1 MRCAL
6 VRTRRTN
13 SEPPAALIAVVAAQ
27 SARSVAPALHRLC
40 ERMIA
45 RFGAAVAGVI
55 FYGSCLRSGEPRAGV
70 VDLYV
75 VVDRYA
81 AVYDSALLCWLNTL
95 LPPNV
100 FYHESADADGAT
112 LRAKCAVLSLQDL
125 ELGTAQ
131 WFHSYLWGRF
141 AQPVRLVY
149 VRDELTR
156 GRIERALARAVVT
169 LLERT
174 LPCLPERFNSA
185 ECWQRALALSYA
197 AELRPESPQRAADLV
212 YHDLS
217 DYRRRIAATVAGLPG
232 MAAVNEGDWYIN
244 RMSSGQGYFSSN
256 WSWSVRRGQGRIL
269 TVLRLMKSAFT
280 FENGVDYIAW
290 KLERHTGVAL
300 ELTDY
305 QRRYPLLFG
314 WRVLWRLL
322 RQGSLR

>member
-1 MRCAL
+1 MRYAL
-6 VRTRRTN
+6 VRPGRAN
-13 SEPPAALIAVVAAQ
+13 SDPPAALIATVAAQ
-27 SARSVAPALHRLC
+27 SARPVAPALHRLC

-55 FYGSCLRSGEPRAGV
+55 FYGSCLRSGQPRAGM
-70 VDLYV
+70 VDLYI

-81 AVYDSALLCWLNTL
+81 AVYESRLLCWLNAL

-100 FYHESADADGAT
+100 FYHESADADGAP

-149 VRDELTR
+149 ARDDLTR
-156 GRIERALARAVVT
+156 GRIERALASAVVT

-174 LPCLPERFNSA
+174 LPCLPERFDSA
-185 ECWQRALALSYA
+185 ECWQRALALSYT
-197 AELRPESPQRAADLV
+197 AELRPESPQRAAELV
-212 YHDLS
+212 YHDLP
-217 DYRRRIAATVAGLPG
+217 DYRRRIAAAVVGLPG
-232 MAAVNEGDWYIN
+232 MTAVGEGDWYIN
-244 RMSSGQGYFSSN
+244 RMSARGHFSPN
-256 WSWSVRRGQGRIL
+256 WRWLVRRGQGRML
-269 TVLRLMKSAFT
+269 TVLRLMKSALT
-280 FENGVDYIAW
+280 FENGVDYLAW

-300 ELTDY
+300 ELTEC

-314 WRVLWRLL
+314 WSVLWRLL